1 MAEEYTRERRTDD
14 LISMLAALQ
23 QPDCNHKEIKRD
35 LEGVYFDSATGDGT
49 KQKEPYRHSYGAIS
63 SFLYSVCFDGKVFDS
78 EPLSC
83 MIENLETIIKDI
95 PPEENL
101 YKPLMKLA
109 DHLSLELTRFSQ
121 QADVYN
127 KLQNMSDSYEQ
138 LDQLIGRCEGIVDS
152 LAESEER
159 AQQTQEKLD
168 EQEAQIA
175 LQQTTYQKLQEKLNK
190 QQEELTAQQE
200 TITQQQ
206 ESIKKALNDTANAN
220 TQSITVLS
228 IFAGMS
234 FIFTGGLSMLSSA
247 FTSLQSIDEHKSLL
261 MMAMVVLLSM
271 VLVDVVWLLIRA
283 ARKYMSCNDKLPC
296 SFWVFTG
303 LMCIVALLLFG
314 LYLFDPLQFA
324 HAAGNR
330 MRTR

>member
-1 MAEEYTRERRTDD
+1 MAEEYTREKRTDD
-14 LISMLAALQ
+14 LISMLAALR
-23 QPDCNHKEIKRD
+23 QPNCDHKAIKSD
-35 LEGVYFDSATGDGT
+35 LEGVYFDSASGDGT
-49 KQKEPYRHSYGAIS
+49 NQAEPYRHSYSAIS
-63 SFLYSVCFDGKVFDS
+63 SFLYSISFDGDVFDP

-95 PPEENL
+95 RPEENL
-101 YKPLMKLA
+101 YKPFIKLA
-109 DHLSLELTRFSQ
+109 DHLSLELIRFSQ
-121 QADVYN
+121 QEDLYTR
-127 KLQNMSDSYEQ
+127 LQNLGDSSEQ
-138 LDQLIGRCEGIVDS
+138 LGQLIGRCEKIVNS
-152 LAESEER
+152 LDESEKN

-168 EQEAQIA
+168 DQEAQVASQLAIC
-175 LQQTTYQKLQEKLNK
+175 QELQEKVNQ

-200 TITQQQ
+200 AITQQQ
-206 ESIKKALNDTANAN
+206 ASIKKALDDTVNAN

-283 ARKYMSCNDKLPC
+283 ARKYMSCKDALPC

-314 LYLFDPLQFA
+314 LYLFDPLHLA
-324 HAAGNR
+324 H
-330 MRTR
+330 T